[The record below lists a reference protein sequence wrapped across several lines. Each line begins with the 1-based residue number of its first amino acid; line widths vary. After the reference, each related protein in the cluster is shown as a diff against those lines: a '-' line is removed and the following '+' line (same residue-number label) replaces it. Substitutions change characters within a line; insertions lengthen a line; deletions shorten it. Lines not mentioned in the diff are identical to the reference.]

1 MFDFVFVFASS
12 FVHVFHFCFRLFVSV
27 MFHGIFH
34 GKSVSSQVLCCL
46 FSLNSLV
53 LLSVLSKHKAV
64 CVRFCVSVFPFRAS

>member
-12 FVHVFHFCFRLFVSV
+12 FVYVFHFCFRLFVSV

-34 GKSVSSQVLCCL
+34 GKFVSLQVLCCL